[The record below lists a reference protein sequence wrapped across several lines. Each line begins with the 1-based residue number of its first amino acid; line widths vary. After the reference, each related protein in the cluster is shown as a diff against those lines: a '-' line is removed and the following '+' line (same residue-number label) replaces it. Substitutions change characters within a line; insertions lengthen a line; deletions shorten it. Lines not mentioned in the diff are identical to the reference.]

1 MNAWAVLA
9 SRMVDQGV
17 VVVIAAGNAGED
29 GPFSASNGASGE
41 HVVGTCLYSF
51 NPGLFVFVPYLE
63 LWKLGSDA
71 LLRTTLQDLIQII
84 ADQGFYS

>member
-41 HVVGTCLYSF
+41 HVVSTFEILSTSF
-51 NPGLFVFVPYLE
+51 FLCPS
-63 LWKLGSDA
+63 LGFGKSGPA
-71 LLRTTLQDLIQII
+71 PCGESSLRDLIQII